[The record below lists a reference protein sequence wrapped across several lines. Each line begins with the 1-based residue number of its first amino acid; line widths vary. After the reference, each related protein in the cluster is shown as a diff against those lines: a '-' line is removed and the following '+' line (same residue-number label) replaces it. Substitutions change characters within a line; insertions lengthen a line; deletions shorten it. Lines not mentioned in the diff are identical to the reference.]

1 MQSMKSCE
9 HMEDNLARLVQG
21 ECNPLETKE
30 LQSHM
35 TSCPACRQYFEGL
48 KSDDLLLREFAKSHN
63 PAIAQIRN
71 QVMDRLS
78 KIDLSANSLD
88 PSVRDRSWVRYAVAA
103 GLMAATILTVGVL
116 FYDNQPQEPI
126 VDVIFPDSTQKDI
139 PKPVA
144 YGTPEPTGNLANMEP
159 LPIKLPVA
167 MYRDTPRSL
176 RGVGNLE
183 EPRGVD
189 RPPFYAP
196 KGAINVALG
205 KPVKLSD
212 ESPIL
217 GEAKMV
223 TDGEKNAMEG
233 CFVEM
238 GPFAQFATID
248 LQGEFEIYAIV
259 FWHYHLSARSY
270 KDVVVQV
277 SMDQE
282 FTNAVT
288 LFNND
293 SDNTLGLGAGND
305 KQYVDTNEGRLV
317 DAKGLRGRF
326 VRLYSNGNNE
336 NELNHLIEVEVWG
349 RPWIGVEQAK

>member
-1 MQSMKSCE
+1 MPTMKSCE
-9 HMEDNLARLVQG
+9 QNQENLARLVQG

-35 TSCPACRQYFEGL
+35 ASCPACRQFFEGL
-48 KSDDLLLREFAKSHN
+48 QSDDLLLREFAKSHN
-63 PAIAQIRN
+63 PAIAQIRK

-78 KIDLSANSLD
+78 RIDLSVNSLK
-88 PSVRDRSWVRYAVAA
+88 PSVRDHSWVRYAIAA
-103 GLMAATILTVGVL
+103 GLMAASILTVSML
-116 FYDNQPQEPI
+116 IYNNKPQNKPENSMVSNHTQNEIPMPI
-126 VDVIFPDSTQKDI
+126 
-139 PKPVA
+139 A
-144 YGTPEPTGNLANMEP
+144 TPASGNLGELDP

-167 MYRDTPRSL
+167 MYRDTPRNL

-196 KGAINVALG
+196 KGVTNVALG

-212 ESPIL
+212 ENPIV
-217 GEAKMV
+217 GEPELV
-223 TDGEKNAMEG
+223 TDGDKNAMEG

-238 GPFAQFATID
+238 GPFAQSATID
-248 LQGEFEIYAIV
+248 LQGEFEISAIV

-277 SMDQE
+277 SMDPE

-293 SDNTLGLGAGND
+293 SDNTMGLGAGAD

-317 DAKGLRGRF
+317 DAKGQRGRF
-326 VRLYSNGNNE
+326 VRLFSNGNNE

-349 RPWIGVEQAK
+349 RPVVGFEQAK

>member
-1 MQSMKSCE
+1 MKSCE
-9 HMEDNLARLVQG
+9 QIQDNLTRLVQG
-21 ECNPLETKE
+21 DCNPLETKE

-35 TSCPACRQYFEGL
+35 VSCPACRQYFEDL
-48 KSDDLLLREFAKSHN
+48 RSDDLLLREFAKSHN
-63 PAIAQIRN
+63 PEITQIRK

-78 KIDLSANSLD
+78 KIDLSAN
-88 PSVRDRSWVRYAVAA
+88 PIGTRARETSWVHYAVAA
-103 GLMAATILTVGVL
+103 GLLFAVTLTIGVM
-116 FYDNQPQEPI
+116 FYDNRPQGPI
-126 VDVIFPDSTQKDI
+126 AKETSVSGVPNDI

-144 YGTPEPTGNLANMEP
+144 FGTPEPSDNLRNMEP

-167 MYRDTPRSL
+167 MYRDTPRNL

-196 KGAINVALG
+196 KGATNVALG
-205 KPVKLSD
+205 KPVKLGD
-212 ESPIL
+212 ENPIL

-223 TDGEKNAMEG
+223 TDGDKNAMEG

-238 GPFAQFATID
+238 GPFAQSVTID
-248 LQGEFEIYAIV
+248 LQGECEIYAIV

-270 KDVVVQV
+270 RDVVVQV
-277 SMDQE
+277 SMDPG
-282 FTNAVT
+282 FTKAVT

-293 SDNTLGLGAGND
+293 SDNTLGLGAGTD

-317 DAKGLRGRF
+317 DAKGQTGRF
-326 VRLYSNGNNE
+326 IRLFSNGNNE

-349 RPWIGVEQAK
+349 RQVTAVELVK

>member
-1 MQSMKSCE
+1 MKSCE
-9 HMEDNLARLVQG
+9 QYQDNLTRLVGG
-21 ECNPLETKE
+21 ECNPFEIKE

-35 TSCPACRQYFEGL
+35 ASCPACRQYFEGL
-48 KSDDLLLREFAKSHN
+48 TNDDLLLREFAKSHD

-78 KIDLSANSLD
+78 RIDLSANSWD

-116 FYDNQPQEPI
+116 FYDNQPQEPV
-126 VDVIFPDSTQKDI
+126 VDVMSPKSTQNDI
-139 PKPVA
+139 PKPVV
-144 YGTPEPTGNLANMEP
+144 YGTPEPSGNLKNMEP

-167 MYRDTPRSL
+167 MYRDTPRNL

-196 KGAINVALG
+196 KGATNVALG

-212 ESPIL
+212 ENPIV
-217 GEAKMV
+217 GEAKLV
-223 TDGEKNAMEG
+223 TDGDKNAMEG

-238 GPFAQFATID
+238 GPFVQFATID

-277 SMDQE
+277 SMDPE
-282 FTNAVT
+282 FTKAVT

-293 SDNTLGLGAGND
+293 SDNTLGLGAGTD

-317 DAKGLRGRF
+317 DAKGQRGRY
-326 VRLYSNGNNE
+326 VRLFSNGNNE

-349 RPWIGVEQAK
+349 RPVVAVEPAK

>member
-1 MQSMKSCE
+1 MKSCE
-9 HMEDNLARLVQG
+9 QYQDNLTRLVGG

-35 TSCPACRQYFEGL
+35 ASCTACRQYYEGL
-48 KSDDLLLREFAKSHN
+48 RNDDLLLREFAKSHN
-63 PAIAQIRN
+63 PAVAQIRK

-78 KIDLSANSLD
+78 RIDLSANSSV

-116 FYDNQPQEPI
+116 FYDNQPQEPV
-126 VDVIFPDSTQKDI
+126 VDFIFPKSTQNDI
-139 PKPVA
+139 PKPVVF
-144 YGTPEPTGNLANMEP
+144 GTPEPSGNLKNMEP

-167 MYRDTPRSL
+167 MYRDTPRNL

-196 KGAINVALG
+196 KGATNVALG

-212 ESPIL
+212 ENPIV
-217 GEAKMV
+217 GEAKLV
-223 TDGEKNAMEG
+223 TDGDKNAMEG

-238 GPFAQFATID
+238 GPFVQFATID

-259 FWHYHLSARSY
+259 FWHYHLNARSY
-270 KDVVVQV
+270 RDVVVQV
-277 SMDQE
+277 SMDPE
-282 FTNAVT
+282 FTKAVT

-293 SDNTLGLGAGND
+293 SDNTLGLGAGTD

-317 DAKGLRGRF
+317 DAKGQKGRF

-349 RPWIGVEQAK
+349 RPVVAVEPPK